1 MKEGEGYSGRYQSHR
16 FRAWHELHYHGIRYH
31 GQHWHHPAYRPAHP
45 RRHCGDRRRHQ
56 GLPQGDRALIAPTSF
71 HFSPMGGQGLPCP
84 LNIFKLGV
92 LIMTKRKRIEASILA
107 LFAFC
112 LFCCG
117 PLCQSAAA
125 VVVVDDALLVVVLAV
140 LSAIGIT
147 FFATYGADQ
156 ARGELRSLLSEY
168 ASSIGTTLEGLF
180 YGVNY
185 GTSKSG
191 KILIN
196 NRFVILIDA
205 FASWLVSKYS
215 LTNNDTYT
223 LSSKVD
229 LGSIE
234 MVQLI
239 NNWEYWIQY
248 NNDNKFQVGTHWG
261 GNYENDLGIM
271 LFACNVFERQDN
283 GSILCR
289 VVIITKH
296 NGTYPMGMTSA
307 PNSMNT
313 APGAGVSWWTSYV
326 QFNSHVA
333 RWSGNKA
340 EYTLNNQ
347 NVYVNFVGDDF
358 PLLGAS
364 GNANTPLYNI
374 VDFVDTFNS
383 LSFGDTVVEIQ
394 TGIIELPLDS
404 PDYSE
409 GDGAIIDPVV
419 GWGSTFDDVVEG
431 LETDYSD
438 TTITYD
444 EETAIEEQVE
454 DTPSQSIS
462 DDAAEYQ
469 VLGLQNVFPFCIP
482 FDIYSFFECLAA
494 DPVAPVVN
502 WRFYVPGICDE
513 TITLDL
519 SQFNTVAQVLRTME
533 LLAFIV
539 GLAFVTRE
547 KFLRG

>member
-374 VDFVDTFNS
+374 VD
-383 LSFGDTVVEIQ
+383 
-394 TGIIELPLDS
+394 IEQRNRCQPCSHDLKAS
-404 PDYSE
+404 PHRE
-409 GDGAIIDPVV
+409 KP
-419 GWGSTFDDVVEG
+419 
-431 LETDYSD
+431 
-438 TTITYD
+438 
-444 EETAIEEQVE
+444 IE
-454 DTPSQSIS
+454 PAQSR
-462 DDAAEYQ
+462 Q
-469 VLGLQNVFPFCIP
+469 VL
-482 FDIYSFFECLAA
+482 
-494 DPVAPVVN
+494 
-502 WRFYVPGICDE
+502 
-513 TITLDL
+513 
-519 SQFNTVAQVLRTME
+519 E
-533 LLAFIV
+533 LI
-539 GLAFVTRE
+539 
-547 KFLRG
+547 